1 MYHVNGILAFI
12 SSNSFTRSQIKKALL
27 SMEYRAPSGYVTQ
40 KSENKVDI
48 NNLKE
53 SKSEVFGCTAPFIYK
68 KRNTDIFFHGSIY
81 SPESF
86 NLELNDIT
94 RDLGEV
100 TDKLSKVDGSF
111 SFVTIDND
119 KMICGRDLLG
129 TKPLYISRNSKS
141 VIVSSEPEAIISLG
155 ANNIE
160 YFQPGE
166 INKFTI
172 KTKEVKRI
180 PNKIKRNKQDI
191 NMDEA
196 SSKVLEMIEK
206 SVQNRVKK
214 YKKVAV
220 ASSGG
225 VDSSLLTIITKK
237 YTEVEIIPLSLEG
250 SSDRILAKK
259 LAERLDVNMCDM
271 IIDNNKAQD
280 RIVFIK
286 KLLKTDNI
294 MNLSIGLGINLLAN
308 ITAESNID
316 ILFLGQLAAE
326 QFGGYARY
334 PSILSEE
341 GENELK
347 ESLKKDT
354 LNAYRKDFPRD
365 EKAYSPHVEASLPYA
380 QIDLINYSL
389 ELPINLK
396 INLSKDIRKVVLREA
411 ALKAGMP
418 EDIAYRPK
426 KAMQYSSGLQKFVK
440 TWLKSQEINH

>member
-206 SVQNRVKK
+206 SVQNRAKK
-214 YKKVAV
+214 YKKVAI

-225 VDSSLLTIITKK
+225 IDSSLLTIITKK

-250 SSDRILAKK
+250 SSDRVLEKK
-259 LAERLDVNMCDM
+259 LAEFIEEFEIKEFEDM
-271 IIDNNKAQD
+271 ERISKGEQERIIKMVGWESKVVPRPITALS
-280 RIVFIK
+280 VFI
-286 KLLKTDNI
+286 T
-294 MNLSIGLGINLLAN
+294 LSRFLEKYDWVEYFEKAVFEILGRNNYVA
-308 ITAESNID
+308 D
-316 ILFLGQLAAE
+316 
-326 QFGGYARY
+326 
-334 PSILSEE
+334 E
-341 GENELK
+341 GSLQAK
-347 ESLKKDT
+347 ESLI
-354 LNAYRKDFPRD
+354 L
-365 EKAYSPHVEASLPYA
+365 
-380 QIDLINYSL
+380 
-389 ELPINLK
+389 
-396 INLSKDIRKVVLREA
+396 
-411 ALKAGMP
+411 
-418 EDIAYRPK
+418 
-426 KAMQYSSGLQKFVK
+426 
-440 TWLKSQEINH
+440 

>member
-1 MYHVNGILAFI
+1 
-12 SSNSFTRSQIKKALL
+12 
-27 SMEYRAPSGYVTQ
+27 
-40 KSENKVDI
+40 
-48 NNLKE
+48 
-53 SKSEVFGCTAPFIYK
+53 
-68 KRNTDIFFHGSIY
+68 
-81 SPESF
+81 
-86 NLELNDIT
+86 
-94 RDLGEV
+94 
-100 TDKLSKVDGSF
+100 
-111 SFVTIDND
+111 
-119 KMICGRDLLG
+119 MICGRDLLG

-316 ILFLGQLAAE
+316 ILFLGQLADE

-334 PSILSEE
+334 PRILSEE

-411 ALKAGMP
+411 A
-418 EDIAYRPK
+418 
-426 KAMQYSSGLQKFVK
+426 
-440 TWLKSQEINH
+440 